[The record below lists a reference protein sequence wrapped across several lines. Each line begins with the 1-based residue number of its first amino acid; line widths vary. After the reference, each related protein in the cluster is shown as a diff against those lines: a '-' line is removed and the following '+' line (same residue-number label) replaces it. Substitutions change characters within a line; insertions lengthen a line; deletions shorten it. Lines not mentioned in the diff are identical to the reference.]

1 MMTSKRMRSWP
12 ESGTERAGDLV
23 QYALDNGGRLP
34 HMKSNANTLY
44 WFQYYCVDVIAFLLA
59 LAVLL
64 PLVIC
69 KMFKLMISFLCGR
82 RSKSKEE

>member
-1 MMTSKRMRSWP
+1 MTSKRMRSWP
-12 ESGTERAGDLV
+12 KTSAERAGDLV

-34 HMKSNANTLY
+34 HLKSNANTLY

-64 PLVIC
+64 PLVIF
-69 KMFKLMISFLCGR
+69 KMLRFFLLLLW
-82 RSKSKEE
+82 RSTEKSKKD